1 MMSLAVS
8 YLEHF
13 QSVTKIWF
21 TTDVLKAMLVIIH
34 VQVLK
39 FLLICSKYQSQRS
52 YKPKYIYST
61 SFSSI
66 IMPVIQR
73 SWRES
78 VK

>member
-39 FLLICSKYQSQRS
+39 FLLRLICSKYQSKRT

-66 IMPVIQR
+66 VMPVIQR
-73 SWRES
+73 S
-78 VK
+78 